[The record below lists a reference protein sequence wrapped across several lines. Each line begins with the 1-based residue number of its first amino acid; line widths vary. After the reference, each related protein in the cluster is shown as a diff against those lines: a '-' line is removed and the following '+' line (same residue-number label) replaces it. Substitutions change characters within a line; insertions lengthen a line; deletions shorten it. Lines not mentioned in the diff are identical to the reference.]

1 MKALEIE
8 PNLAEAHSNLGT
20 TLKELGRLKEAEAES
35 FTQAITLKPDL
46 VEAHNNL
53 GNILQELGRIDE
65 GNKHLSP
72 DAKDK
77 IRVCF

>member
-8 PNLAEAHSNLGT
+8 PNLAEAHNNLGT
-20 TLKELGRLKEAEAES
+20 TLKELGRLKEAEAS

-65 GNKHLSP
+65 ATNIYHLML
-72 DAKDK
+72 KTK
-77 IRVCF
+77 